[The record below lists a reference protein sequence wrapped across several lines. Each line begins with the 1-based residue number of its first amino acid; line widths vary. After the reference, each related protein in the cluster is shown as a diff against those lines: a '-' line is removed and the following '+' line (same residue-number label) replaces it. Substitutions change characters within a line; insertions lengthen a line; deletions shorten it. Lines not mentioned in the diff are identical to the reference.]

1 MASPKESG
9 RVKEENSINSR
20 HGRRVAKKLV
30 VVLAERVRKVDVAA
44 ADGRELYGAGA
55 GYGEVIEEMN
65 ERERERL
72 EIDSL
77 LQRVAILWI
86 STTDQYYF
94 FRGHLVFQWL
104 DICRDRAQGAS
115 EDDAVLSNNVR
126 ARQSSTRKVAN

>member
-1 MASPKESG
+1 VASPKESG

-30 VVLAERVRKVDVAA
+30 VVLAERVRKVDGAA
-44 ADGRELYGAGA
+44 ADGRESYGSGAGA
-55 GYGEVIEEMN
+55 GYEEIIEEMN

-104 DICRDRAQGAS
+104 DIC
-115 EDDAVLSNNVR
+115 
-126 ARQSSTRKVAN
+126 

>member
-1 MASPKESG
+1 
-9 RVKEENSINSR
+9 
-20 HGRRVAKKLV
+20 VAKKLV
-30 VVLAERVRKVDVAA
+30 VVLAERVRKVDGAA
-44 ADGRELYGAGA
+44 ADGRESYGSGAGA
-55 GYGEVIEEMN
+55 GYEEIIEEMN

-104 DICRDRAQGAS
+104 DIC
-115 EDDAVLSNNVR
+115 
-126 ARQSSTRKVAN
+126 

>member
-9 RVKEENSINSR
+9 RLKEENSINSR
-20 HGRRVAKKLV
+20 HGRHVAKKLV
-30 VVLAERVRKVDVAA
+30 VVSAERVRKVDGAA
-44 ADGRELYGAGA
+44 LDARESYGAGA
-55 GYGEVIEEMN
+55 GYEEVMEATN

-94 FRGHLVFQWL
+94 FRGQLVFLWL
-104 DICRDRAQGAS
+104 DIC
-115 EDDAVLSNNVR
+115 
-126 ARQSSTRKVAN
+126 

>member
-30 VVLAERVRKVDVAA
+30 VVLAERVRKVDGAA
-44 ADGRELYGAGA
+44 ADGRESYGAGA
-55 GYGEVIEEMN
+55 GYEEIIEEMN

-104 DICRDRAQGAS
+104 DIC
-115 EDDAVLSNNVR
+115 
-126 ARQSSTRKVAN
+126 

>member
-104 DICRDRAQGAS
+104 DIC
-115 EDDAVLSNNVR
+115 
-126 ARQSSTRKVAN
+126 

>member
-1 MASPKESG
+1 M
-9 RVKEENSINSR
+9 KEENSINSR

-30 VVLAERVRKVDVAA
+30 VVLAERVRKVDGAA
-44 ADGRELYGAGA
+44 ADGRESYGSGAGA
-55 GYGEVIEEMN
+55 GYEEIIEEMN

-104 DICRDRAQGAS
+104 DIC
-115 EDDAVLSNNVR
+115 
-126 ARQSSTRKVAN
+126 